1 MFFVIL
7 NNSLKNVQVY
17 RVWPV
22 TKIKHSGEWQSIAGA
37 EKKTELAIFYH
48 EVAFCKKKTS
58 KARLHFFFSAT
69 TQWAKTISEG
79 FFFVFINSTKGFQP
93 SKNIMVRA

>member
-1 MFFVIL
+1 M
-7 NNSLKNVQVY
+7 
-17 RVWPV
+17 

-58 KARLHFFFSAT
+58 KARLHFFFSAP
-69 TQWAKTISEG
+69 TQRAKAISEG
-79 FFFVFINSTKGFQP
+79 FFSFLLKAQGFQP